1 MSRNGIYLYGYYG
14 QGNLGDDLLMTSAV
28 RMIRAVRLDAPIFVH
43 CHDPARLPDLDDA
56 LVAPVAANAELA
68 DQSVSKPIRLIRHFQ
83 LLLKTFTKCDA
94 LVFGGGTVLQESR
107 SPLSILVIAALV
119 TAARL
124 RGLKVV
130 LLGAG
135 LGELKTRAGFFAAR
149 HVLRLSTAAAFR
161 DAESVAR
168 AKKLASGCTI
178 TLAADLVY
186 GLMTEQ
192 DRNQAGPAGTVAL
205 SIQPSITGRSD
216 GFGERSRSL
225 LRALVLKL
233 IEDARHVRLLVF
245 ESKPDG
251 TDGIDD
257 AAAWRSIVGDLL
269 DEYPARLT
277 LSERVSDGTSVED
290 CSKSIFEGCSIHAG
304 MRFHGHVLASLMRIP
319 FVGLSNDIKITEIC
333 KAFSMPCLD
342 MDSSTVGDVVLA
354 LAESEKEEVPLHTIS
369 GLRALCGRNLDVLKA
384 VLGKG

>member
-28 RMIRAVRLDAPIFVH
+28 RMIRAVRPDAPVFVH
-43 CHDPARLPDLDDA
+43 CHDPARLPDLDDV
-56 LVAPVAANAELA
+56 LVVPVAANAELA
-68 DQSVSKPIRLIRHFQ
+68 DRSVSKPIRLLRHFQ
-83 LLLKTFTKCDA
+83 LLLKTFTTCDA

-107 SPLSILVIAALV
+107 SPLSILVIAAMV

-135 LGELKTRAGFFAAR
+135 LGELRTRPGFFAAG
-149 HVLRLSTAAAFR
+149 HVLRLSAAAAFR
-161 DAESVAR
+161 DAESVAKAR
-168 AKKLASGCTI
+168 KLAPACTI
-178 TLAADLVY
+178 TLTADLVY
-186 GLMTEQ
+186 GLMTGQ
-192 DRNQAGPAGTVAL
+192 DRNPAGSAGTVAL

-216 GFGERSRSL
+216 GFGERSRRL
-225 LRALVLKL
+225 LRTLVLKL
-233 IEDARHVRLLVF
+233 IEDGRHVRLLVF
-245 ESKPDG
+245 ESKPNG

-290 CSKSIFEGCSIHAG
+290 CSKSLFEGCSIHAG

-319 FVGLSNDIKITEIC
+319 FVGLSHDIKITEIC

-342 MDSSTVGDVVLA
+342 LDSSKADDVVLA
-354 LAESEKEEVPLHTIS
+354 LAESEKKEISLHTIT
-369 GLRALCGRNLDVLKA
+369 GLRALCSRNLDVLRA
-384 VLGKG
+384 AIGKG